1 MDVKNDLHLL
11 NDLHFLRF
19 RHQKLL
25 SQDYSTSEPDIV
37 QLWQTAA
44 KVQKRR
50 TGVLLQWFGIAV
62 SCDHWED
69 AQLVR
74 TLTRPRTTLILQGN
88 GWLA

>member
-1 MDVKNDLHLL
+1 MNDLHLI
-11 NDLHFLRF
+11 NNLHFLRF

-25 SQDYSTSEPDIV
+25 SQDNLTSEPDIV
-37 QLWQTAA
+37 HLWQTAA

-69 AQLVR
+69 AQLVS
-74 TLTRPRTTLILQGN
+74 TLIRHRTTLILLGN